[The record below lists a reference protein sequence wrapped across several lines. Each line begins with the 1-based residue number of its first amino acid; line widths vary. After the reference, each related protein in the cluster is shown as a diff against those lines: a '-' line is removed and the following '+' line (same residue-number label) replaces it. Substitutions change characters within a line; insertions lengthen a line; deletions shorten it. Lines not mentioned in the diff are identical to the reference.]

1 MLDPLAI
8 YSRMLSAGFGMI
20 STAQR
25 ASETTDA
32 ARRVIAK
39 RTEMMGATARSPF
52 EGNYAELSRM
62 VPEKIAAF
70 SDAGVAMAGACW
82 GIGLACMAEAKNVHA
97 MAAKGRAPTFAEWM
111 ALGSRNVNFTIQ
123 MVERASEASENIL
136 RPIHAAVTANAKR
149 LERTNP

>member
-1 MLDPLAI
+1 MLDPLNI
-8 YSRMLSAGFGMI
+8 YSRLLSAGLGMI

-25 ASETTDA
+25 VSETTSA
-32 ARRVIAK
+32 AGHVIAK
-39 RTEMMGATARSPF
+39 RTEMMGAAARSPF

-82 GIGLACMAEAKNVHA
+82 GIGLACMAEARNLHA

-111 ALGSRNVNFTIQ
+111 AISSRNANFTVQ
-123 MVERASEASENIL
+123 MVERAGEAAENIL
-136 RPIHAAVTANAKR
+136 RPIHAAATANAAR
-149 LERTNP
+149 LRRANP